1 MVPDVI
7 LKFPRNSM
15 GCRKAIELTVALV
28 DESLFR
34 IAKPGCRF
42 NQRLQNRLQIERRP
56 ADDFEHARSRR
67 LLLQRLVALPF
78 QPLDELFLRAING

>member
-1 MVPDVI
+1 
-7 LKFPRNSM
+7 M

-67 LLLQRLVALPF
+67 LLFQRLVALPF
-78 QPLDELFLRAING
+78 QALNELFVRAING